1 MHDDFL
7 RDMTGWV
14 QSGQVKYQEEIID
27 GFDNVVDAFN
37 DMLSGT
43 NFGKTVVKIAD

>member
-1 MHDDFL
+1 M
-7 RDMTGWV
+7 
-14 QSGQVKYQEEIID
+14 KYQEEIID